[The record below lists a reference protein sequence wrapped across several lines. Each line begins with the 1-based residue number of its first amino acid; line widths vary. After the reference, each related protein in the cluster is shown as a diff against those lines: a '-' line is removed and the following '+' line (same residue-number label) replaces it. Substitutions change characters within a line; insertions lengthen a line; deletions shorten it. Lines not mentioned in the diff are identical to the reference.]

1 LIIAAIR
8 RLERWRLGLDVE
20 FPEYDAYRRR
30 PARIRASA
38 ITAIAAA
45 GAVVAGVALADGL
58 SHGRA
63 STEPV
68 TTSPRPG
75 VARAGTPSAS
85 HRSSTVTHGARSGRS
100 SPPRR
105 LHTGR
110 DEAIAPSNGLGHGQP
125 ARLVA
130 VALSGDAIG
139 AAQQVDTRHASSIPS
154 TAIAGAA

>member
-38 ITAIAAA
+38 ITAVVAA

-58 SHGRA
+58 SHDRA

-68 TTSPRPG
+68 TAPRQPS
-75 VARAGTPSAS
+75 AAHAGTPSAS
-85 HRSSTVTHGARSGRS
+85 HRSSTVTHGTRSGRS
-100 SPPRR
+100 APSRV
-105 LHTGR
+105 LHTSG
-110 DEAIAPSNGLGHGQP
+110 DEMIAPSYGLGHGQA
-125 ARLVA
+125 ARLAAQA
-130 VALSGDAIG
+130 VGGAAIG